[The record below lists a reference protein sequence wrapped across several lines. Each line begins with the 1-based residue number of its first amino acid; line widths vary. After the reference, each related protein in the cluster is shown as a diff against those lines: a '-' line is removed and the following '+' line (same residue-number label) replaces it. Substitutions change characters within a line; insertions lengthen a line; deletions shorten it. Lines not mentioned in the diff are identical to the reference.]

1 MNPALHPTTPAGDPP
16 AGEARLL
23 WLLLRTNAR
32 QAWRRLLA
40 VRQQSRLLSS
50 LIGAFLLGYA
60 GLAFLI
66 FYKGLKFAG
75 TFPGLGPV
83 LVERM
88 LFLLFAFLFV
98 LLLFSNLV
106 IAYTNLF
113 RNRETTFLL
122 ALPVPAQTIFQ
133 WKFIESALLASWAFL
148 FLIAPLLAAYGLT
161 QQVPWHFYVVT
172 VVLIGLFIVLPA
184 VAGSWCAILLGRFLD
199 RRSFQIA
206 ALVVGL
212 GLLAACAIWLKPE
225 AVTDEQLETRVLA
238 VLDRLLLK
246 TRFALFPL
254 LPSYWLA
261 SGVQQWAEGA
271 LRAAGFFGLVLTS
284 HVLFFG
290 SLTLAGAGGQF
301 YRAASAV
308 QSRGSVLEG
317 WGWFRAWRERQTA
330 GARRRGLVHWVVG
343 GVPGLRAD
351 VRALIVKDILVFWRD
366 TTQWGQSLVLF
377 GLIAVYIIN
386 LRHFTHQL
394 SSPFWIYVV
403 SHLNLAACA
412 LNLATLTTRFVYP
425 QFSLEGKR
433 LWIIGMAPIG
443 LPRVNLVKYAFAA
456 AATLAVSGG
465 LMVISCRMLQ
475 LPWPRTLYFGVVVS
489 IMTLTLNALAVGLG
503 ALYPN
508 FKEDNPS
515 KIVSGFGGTFCL
527 VISFLYVVAVVTVMA
542 LGAPW
547 DRHGEF
553 HLARMLPAW
562 AALFG
567 LSALVGGLPLRL
579 GLRRLRRFEHGG

>member
-1 MNPALHPTTPAGDPP
+1 MPGDGPP

-32 QAWRRLLA
+32 QAWRRLLS

-50 LIGAFLLGYA
+50 LIGAFLIGYA

-75 TFPGLGPV
+75 TFPGLGQV

-122 ALPVPAQTIFQ
+122 TLPLPSQTIFQ

-161 QQVPWHFYVVT
+161 QNVPWHFYLVT
-172 VVLIGLFIVLPA
+172 VILIGLFIVLPA

-199 RRSFQIA
+199 RRSFQMA
-206 ALVVGL
+206 ALAVAVAV
-212 GLLAACAIWLKPE
+212 LAACALWLKPD
-225 AVTDEQLETRVLA
+225 AVTDEELETRVLV

-254 LPSYWLA
+254 LPSYWMA

-271 LRAAGFFGLVLTS
+271 LRSAGFFGLVLTS

-308 QSRGSVLEG
+308 QSRGSVLG
-317 WGWFRAWRERQTA
+317 RWAWFRAWRDRQTV

-343 GVPGLRAD
+343 WVPGLRPD
-351 VRALIVKDILVFWRD
+351 VRALMVKDTLVFWRD

-377 GLIAVYIIN
+377 GLIAVYILN
-386 LRHFTHQL
+386 LRHFTQQL
-394 SSPFWIYVV
+394 SSPFWIFVV
-403 SHLNLAACA
+403 SHLNLAACS

-443 LPRVNLVKYAFAA
+443 LPRVNLVKYGFAA
-456 AATLAVSGG
+456 AATLVVSCG
-465 LMVISCRMLQ
+465 LMVVSCRMLQ
-475 LPWPRTLYFGVVVS
+475 MPWSRTLYFGLIVS
-489 IMTLTLNALAVGLG
+489 VMTLTLNALAVGLG

-527 VISFLYVVAVVTVMA
+527 VISFLYVVGVVAVMA
-542 LGAPW
+542 LGSPW
-547 DRHGEF
+547 DRHGELNLSK
-553 HLARMLPAW
+553 LAFAW
-562 AALFG
+562 TVFLALCV
-567 LSALVGGLPLRL
+567 LVGGLPLRL
-579 GLRRLRRFEHGG
+579 GLQRLKRFEH